1 MEESHARPDLPQFAS
16 VMQYGKSI
24 TLGENGVKT
33 KQIDKMS
40 TEDVLAEI
48 PVHPLGTD
56 TYESCYIYVSG
67 MTSS

>member
-1 MEESHARPDLPQFAS
+1 MLDLTFHSLHQSCNMENQSHW
-16 VMQYGKSI
+16 
-24 TLGENGVKT
+24 GENGVKT

-56 TYESCYIYVSG
+56 TYESCYSYVSG